1 MPIVSTVVSTGGP
14 SVVIPL
20 IAIPSLALALAS
32 AMLAGLGLVYWT
44 GHWGPAGRRFLRAA
58 VARTVFWTVASL
70 WMASPSAAAAAVW
83 WHLYLPAALLMGL
96 SLLERALDQ
105 AGVTPPRGLML
116 PGLAAAAWL
125 VASALPGAG
134 TWYPGLVRLADGL
147 WLGVAAMPLWLA
159 LVVDVGF
166 GGLWLA
172 LTATA
177 LWGVWKQRRVHF
189 AVYLALLALVV
200 VVFARGG
207 AFSTPPVL
215 LPPYLWVGGYGLAA
229 VLWYDLRTLSL
240 GNHSRLNRDAL
251 TGAASRGYGERF
263 GEERLAQG
271 PLGAVYVDLDRFKAV
286 NDRLGHD
293 AGDRLL
299 RETVVRLQSA
309 CRAGDLVVRL
319 GGDEM
324 AVFYSGVQSEDGAR
338 LLQRIRSAVAGP
350 PPILAMSLG
359 WSWVP
364 QGTRLSTLLA
374 AADDAMYEDKRLRR
388 TPLASSGS
396 LG

>member
-1 MPIVSTVVSTGGP
+1 MPAVVP
-14 SVVIPL
+14 SAVIPL

-44 GHWGPAGRRFLRAA
+44 GHWGPAGRLFLRAA

-96 SLLERALDQ
+96 SLLQRALDR
-105 AGVTPPRGLML
+105 ARVTRASWLMV
-116 PGLAAAAWL
+116 PWLAATAWL
-125 VASALPGAG
+125 VASALPGADA
-134 TWYPGLVRLADGL
+134 WYPGLVRLPDGL
-147 WLGVAAMPLWLA
+147 WLGVAATPLWLA
-159 LVVDVGF
+159 LVVGVGF

-172 LTATA
+172 LTAIA
-177 LWGVWKQRRVHF
+177 LWGAWKQRRVDF

-215 LPPYLWVGGYGLAA
+215 LPPYLWVGGYALAA

-271 PLGAVYVDLDRFKAV
+271 PMGAVYVDLDHFKAV

-293 AGDRLL
+293 AGDHLL
-299 RETVVRLQSA
+299 REIVVRLQSA

-324 AVFYSGVQSEDGAR
+324 ALLFPGVPSEEGAR
-338 LLQRIRSAVAGP
+338 LLERIRSAIAGA
-350 PPILAMSLG
+350 PPIVEVSLG
-359 WSWVP
+359 WSWAP

-374 AADDAMYEDKRLRR
+374 AADDAMYEDKRARR
-388 TPLASSGS
+388 ARER